1 LAATGGGVAWGSP
14 PKYSGMRG
22 TVGQKR
28 EAAVAEE
35 RAKFFECP
43 ECHEHFQTP
52 EGLGSHLE
60 RHREVLPA
68 APPSPRG
75 KPRSLPC
82 PRDCGRHFP
91 LKEKREYT
99 AHVALCD
106 GSAPIAAVI
115 EEERKEEPVAKLECP
130 KCGKRYLRGGSKY
143 EKHVE
148 ECDEKDTS
156 AGAGGGDAEPAAR
169 PAAAAI
175 SPEKDGTVKDQ
186 VLSMLEGLEEHFEG
200 KLKQVKV
207 LISAV
212 RNASEVEG

>member
-1 LAATGGGVAWGSP
+1 
-14 PKYSGMRG
+14 M
-22 TVGQKR
+22 GQKR

-75 KPRSLPC
+75 KPRSRPC
-82 PRDCGRHFP
+82 PRGCGRHFS
-91 LKEKREYT
+91 LKGEISEWNG
-99 AHVALCD
+99 HLALCD

-115 EEERKEEPVAKLECP
+115 EEVRKEEPVAKLECP
-130 KCGKRYLRGGSKY
+130 KCGKRYLRGGQKY

-148 ECDEKDTS
+148 DCAEEDTS
-156 AGAGGGDAEPAAR
+156 AGEGGGDGETAAR

-186 VLSMLEGLEEHFEG
+186 VLGMLETLETHYEG